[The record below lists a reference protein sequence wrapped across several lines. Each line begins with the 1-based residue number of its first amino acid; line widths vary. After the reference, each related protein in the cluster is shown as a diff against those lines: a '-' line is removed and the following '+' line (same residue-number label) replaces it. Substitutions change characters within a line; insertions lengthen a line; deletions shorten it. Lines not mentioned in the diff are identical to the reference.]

1 MEPITESRLRE
12 LEGMKAKADKQVS
25 GEFTAGAV
33 HTRGH
38 AEMNP
43 PHWHILDMRGRV
55 VMDTLNSELL
65 CIDHDDELGNMDVG
79 TGDLMKFVAEA
90 HNEFDALAAEARKGL
105 QAEKYRNL
113 VIELLDATPDDGCW
127 ASVDGSDFDKI
138 DNILAK
144 LAALTTQANTDGG
157 TGG

>member
-1 MEPITESRLRE
+1 MERLTEQRLGE
-12 LEGMKAKADKQVS
+12 LEAMKAKADKQVS

-33 HTRGH
+33 YTRGH

-105 QAEKYRNL
+105 QAEKYRKALEL
-113 VIELLDATPDDGCW
+113 VKAMLPHLSTMQGRALAWGTKMLPTEAAIVE
-127 ASVDGSDFDKI
+127 VI
-138 DNILAK
+138 DQ
-144 LAALTTQANTDGG
+144 ALTDGG
-157 TGG
+157 TG